1 MAQKTHRSSFGSRS
15 DLSTDYG
22 LIATAVAATLLA
34 LVYLILI

>member
-15 DLSTDYG
+15 DIGTDYA
-22 LIATAVAATLLA
+22 LVATAVAATLLA